1 MNKARLRVKALERN
15 YPSLYV
21 AFLIFSLMTTFAIVS
36 ICCIV
41 PIALCGKYNEGTFV
55 LLEFITM
62 PFAAWVV
69 SHVYRIFGGK

>member
-1 MNKARLRVKALERN
+1 MNNARLRVRALERN
-15 YPSLYV
+15 YPSLYI

-41 PIALCGKYNEGTFV
+41 PIALCGKYNEGVLV

-62 PFAAWVV
+62 PFAAWVI
-69 SHVYRIFGGK
+69 SHVYHMFGGK